1 MKTRILL
8 LALSLLICSGGAKA
22 WALSK
27 EDFGNSPLGDHY
39 PDSPGILP
47 LVNSPSR
54 VYRVWGMGGERLY
67 FRGDTAA
74 LNDSLRKFA
83 AMKAEVHE
91 VVLRPGPGV
100 THSFDEKPIPFQWDL
115 CIVDGIGR
123 HALELPQGDK
133 VCPKSPMLSVYVA
146 GQIDLKK
153 IEIPKGVSVLEP
165 ADLGRRY
172 REALT
177 SKDNTIRTMAAY
189 ELADLDPYD
198 AKNLAAIA
206 NLLKD
211 ENDGMRAN
219 AVSALTDFG
228 KKAEVALPALREL
241 LGTKNENLK
250 AVVEKAIEEI
260 QHAKA
265 DEAAEREHRAMLGRI
280 RASQLF
286 PH

>member
-8 LALSLLICSGGAKA
+8 LAVMLLICSGGAKA

-27 EDFGNSPLGDHY
+27 EDFGNSPLSDHY

-54 VYRVWGMGGERLY
+54 VYRVWGMWGERCY

-83 AMKAEVHE
+83 AIKAEVHE
-91 VVLRPGPGV
+91 VVLRPGPA
-100 THSFDEKPIPFQWDL
+100 TAESFDKKPIPFQWDL
-115 CIVDGIGR
+115 CIVYGI
-123 HALELPQGDK
+123 APMMELPQGVK
-133 VCPKSPMLSVYVA
+133 LPPESPMLSVYVA

-153 IEIPKGVSVLEP
+153 IEIPKGVSVLEV

-177 SKDNTIRTMAAY
+177 SKDNTIRAKAVY
-189 ELADLDPYD
+189 DLADLDPYD
-198 AKNLAAIA
+198 TQNLAAIA

-211 ENDGMRAN
+211 KNDGMRAN
-219 AVSALTDFG
+219 AVSALADFG
-228 KKAEVALPALREL
+228 KKAEAVLPALREL
-241 LGTKNENLK
+241 LGTKNKNLK
-250 AVVEKAIEEI
+250 AVVEKAIEKI

-265 DEAAEREHRAMLGRI
+265 DEAAEREYRAMLRRI
-280 RASQLF
+280 RASRLF